1 MEGRQIRFHR
11 ALEYP
16 RMYGEFDEEEDF
28 SSEDS
33 GEKDQEIWDQMM
45 EHEAAEL
52 NLRKLRKGV
61 IKRTKKIIPGALA
74 ILGLTAPELAS
85 LLYVYG
91 KRLTHKFMEI
101 VKEYVRGVEEKEE
114 RRDRSD
120 RELHARL
127 RQLEEDLVSARG
139 TIGILMGVAARCL
152 EREGEPVSVEI
163 ENDLQTLRE
172 SGEIL
177 GNEFSNILRQT
188 DTAVKTL
195 PRVAQADDELDSEIL
210 QNVAQVAQAEA
221 IKDEQGIARGGGI
234 EIPVDPG
241 IAPPLPP
248 RDPASPRDPAPPLPD
263 RPSPEPQEESS
274 LVLDENQSQV
284 VRKVAA
290 DVAEEASNELIDVLK
305 SSMERMRI
313 FTETEIPEIPL
324 DDEDQGW
331 EDEDLPKTPRYS
343 PPPLPRD
350 SPSPRRTYGE
360 RRARARTHNSL
371 DRMMNRREASR
382 IRKQLGKTNDF
393 PGRRRESPQAK
404 SASREA
410 RGIAKKVPE
419 KTLTRTKEKKH
430 EAIPEGDEEF
440 PEEEKVSGKE
450 EEEWLFW

>member
-1 MEGRQIRFHR
+1 
-11 ALEYP
+11 
-16 RMYGEFDEEEDF
+16 MYGKFDEEEDF

-33 GEKDQEIWDQMM
+33 GEEDQEIWDRMM

-61 IKRTKKIIPGALA
+61 IRRTKKIIPAA
-74 ILGLTAPELAS
+74 MEILGLTAPELAS

-101 VKEYVRGVEEKEE
+101 VHEYVRGIEEKEE
-114 RRDRSD
+114 RRDRAD

-127 RQLEEDLVSARG
+127 RQLEEDLISARG

-152 EREGEPVSVEI
+152 DREGEPVSVEI

-177 GNEFSNILRQT
+177 GNEFANILRHT
-188 DTAVKTL
+188 DTAVRTL

-210 QNVAQVAQAEA
+210 QNVAQVARAEA
-221 IKDEQGIARGGGI
+221 TKDEQGIARGGAI
-234 EIPVDPG
+234 EIPVDPRFS
-241 IAPPLPP
+241 PPLPP
-248 RDPASPRDPAPPLPD
+248 RPSETTETPPASAPPLPE
-263 RPSPEPQEESS
+263 RRSPEPPKENSMS
-274 LVLDENQSQV
+274 LNGNQAQV
-284 VRKVAA
+284 VRGVAA
-290 DVAEEASNELIDVLK
+290 NVANEGSKELIDVFRK
-305 SSMERMRI
+305 SFDIIKSRRPSI
-313 FTETEIPEIPL
+313 ETDIPDFSQDE
-324 DDEDQGW
+324 EDQGW
-331 EDEDLPKTPRYS
+331 EDEDLPETSINP

-350 SPSPRRTYGE
+350 PPSLLGTYSE
-360 RRARARTHNSL
+360 RRARARAHNSL

-382 IRKQLGKTNDF
+382 IRKRLGKTNDF
-393 PGRRRESPQAK
+393 PGRKRESPQTK

-410 RGIAKKVPE
+410 RGIAKKVTE

-430 EAIPEGDEEF
+430 EAIPEEDQEF
-440 PEEEKVSGKE
+440 PQEEEVSGKE